1 MKIPGFVIVLHF
13 SVPCSLGF
21 CFSDTC
27 VVEILCDGLTL
38 PCAACVQLCSVGSLK
53 WDLVGVFLPW
63 KWANPTGQGPPP
75 TSPLLC
81 VSSSLSQTPEIRKTY
96 VAMTSDA
103 H

>member
-21 CFSDTC
+21 CFSDIC

-38 PCAACVQLCSVGSLK
+38 PCAAHVQLRSVGSLK

-63 KWANPTGQGPPP
+63 KWANPTDQGPPD
-75 TSPLLC
+75 L
-81 VSSSLSQTPEIRKTY
+81 TPSVCFIRPF
-96 VAMTSDA
+96 SDS
-103 H
+103 